1 MPRRV
6 LVFQSDPLQAK
17 QLSRYFLNH
26 GDRVWKTARL
36 SEAVALLDSEPPEL
50 VLIDLDAP
58 DGAGL
63 ALVRQCRRRAPMAQ
77 LVITN
82 RQVDLRAELQAR
94 ELGATL
100 FLREPF
106 TPTWIEHALA
116 GEPAVKL
123 QPVTPLPGERAMPR
137 VGFPV
142 RFKITVPYVL
152 LALTFT
158 LMAAFLIGRY
168 IQESLAERFTNQLA
182 DTGILAADWMVEE
195 ERRLLEMVRLVA
207 NTEGVSEAITAQDA
221 ERLRILVLP
230 LAVNTSEETV
240 VILDKAGTSLISL
253 QRDPADPLG
262 EYRATRNSQELA
274 LQPFVQRVLLG
285 DVDLLGDKF
294 SGLAPGETGQ
304 FFYIAGP
311 VRDLANQPVGAVLVG
326 KSLSTLARQLR
337 QATLAHITFYT
348 PEGAPLASTLFESTR
363 VQPLDPAAG
372 LKILLKQ
379 DQDSFQR
386 DIQSASSLYT
396 EIIGPW
402 EARNGADLGLMGV
415 ALAPNLLAAPRQATG
430 VQMMILIALIFL
442 AVILVG
448 VLTARMVT
456 QPLKQVVEASRKVAE
471 GNFQV
476 KVNPA
481 GNDEI
486 SVLATTFNY
495 MVAGLQEGSIYRD
508 LLGRTVSPQV
518 REALRQSF
526 ASGELRLEGQSTEGT
541 VLISDIRNFTGLA
554 EKEDA
559 PTILKWLNEY
569 FGRLVPV
576 INQHGGVIDK
586 FEGDAMMA
594 FFGILPT
601 HLPPEQSS
609 YQACQAAVAILQVV
623 NDYNAERINRG
634 EPALITGL
642 GINTGKL
649 MVGGLGATD
658 RLDYTIIGDTVNTA
672 QRMQELT
679 RQFGETGCVVGENS
693 LTVLGERRLEFRF
706 DPLGEHALKGKSELL
721 WVYRLRPGPGPA
733 RQGDKVPPAAGK
745 ANPAAEEGGIGEPA
759 APEPAP
765 ERAQSTDQVQDG
777 EQVG

>member
-6 LVFQSDPLQAK
+6 LIFQNDPLQAK

-58 DGAGL
+58 EGAGL
-63 ALVRQCRRRAPMAQ
+63 ALVRQCRSRAPMAQ
-77 LVITN
+77 MMITN
-82 RQVDLRAELQAR
+82 RQVDLRAEMQAR
-94 ELGATL
+94 DMGATI

-106 TPTWIEHALA
+106 TPAWIEHALQSK
-116 GEPAVKL
+116 PAARL
-123 QPVTPLPGERAMPR
+123 QPVTPLPNERAMPR
-137 VGFPV
+137 VGIPM

-182 DTGILAADWMVEE
+182 DTGKLAADWMVEE
-195 ERRLLEMVRLVA
+195 ERRLLETVRLVA
-207 NTEGVSEAITAQDA
+207 NTEGVSDAIEAGDA
-221 ERLRILVLP
+221 ERLRRLVLP
-230 LAVNTSEETV
+230 LAINASEDAII
-240 VILDKAGTSLISL
+240 ILDRQGTSLLSL
-253 QRDPADPLG
+253 ERENLETPA
-262 EYRATRNSQELA
+262 EYRATRNSSALA
-274 LQPFVQRVLLG
+274 EQPFVQRVLLG
-285 DVDLLGDKF
+285 DADTLGDKF

-304 FFYIAGP
+304 VFYIAGP
-311 VRDLANQPVGAVLVG
+311 VRDLENQPVGVALVG
-326 KSLSTLARQLR
+326 KTLPSLASQLR

-348 PEGAPLASTLFESTR
+348 PEGAPLTSTLFESTQ
-363 VQPLDPAAG
+363 VQPLDPTDSLG
-372 LKILLKQ
+372 ILLKQ
-379 DQDSFQR
+379 DQSSLQR

-402 EARNGADLGLMGV
+402 EVRSGADLGLMGI

-430 VQMMILIALIFL
+430 VQMMILIAMIFL

-476 KVNPA
+476 KVKPT
-481 GNDEI
+481 GHDEI

-526 ASGELRLEGQSTEGT
+526 ASGELRLEGQSTDGT
-541 VLISDIRNFTGLA
+541 VLISDIRNFTSLA

-569 FGRLVPV
+569 FAHLVPV
-576 INQHGGVIDK
+576 ISQFGGVIDK

-601 HLPPEQSS
+601 RLPPEHSS
-609 YQACQAAVAILQVV
+609 YQACQAAIALLQVV

-634 EPALITGL
+634 EPPFITGL
-642 GINTGKL
+642 GINTGTL
-649 MVGGLGATD
+649 MVGGLGASD
-658 RLDYTIIGDTVNTA
+658 RLDYTIIGDTVNSA

-679 RQFGETGCVVGENS
+679 RQFGETGCVVGENT
-693 LTVLGERRLEFRF
+693 LTALRERRMEFRL

-733 RQGDKVPPAAGK
+733 RQGEMSSPASEPQDSSQEPGAV
-745 ANPAAEEGGIGEPA
+745 AEPA
-759 APEPAP
+759 PQEPAP
-765 ERAQSTDQVQDG
+765 ERAHYTTQVQDG
-777 EQVG
+777 EQTP